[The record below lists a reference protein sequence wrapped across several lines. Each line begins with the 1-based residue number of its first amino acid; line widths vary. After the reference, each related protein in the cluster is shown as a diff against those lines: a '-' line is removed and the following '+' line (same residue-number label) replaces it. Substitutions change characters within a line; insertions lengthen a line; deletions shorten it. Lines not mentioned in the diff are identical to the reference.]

1 MKPIM
6 DFYTII
12 LRNSHNYWVALCLG
26 NGIVGQGVT
35 QEDSIRGLKE
45 AVDSFEEARSSDE
58 SIYCRPISINELHEF
73 LTVEGIEPLYERY
86 ELRAISA

>member
-12 LRNSHNYWVALCLG
+12 LRKSRNYWVALCLE

-58 SIYCRPISINELHEF
+58 NIYCQPISINELLLQIQF
-73 LTVEGIEPLYERY
+73 LHS
-86 ELRAISA
+86 SAYQSPGCF